1 MNINIQISEIFVPLQ
16 TALST
21 GSASI
26 SSGRHDVDPEAVA
39 TGCGELR
46 LCPLKRSCGAF
57 SSSFSRRT
65 LNKLPELTPHEENA
79 CIFEE
84 SPSSAPQLSKL
95 VILKCSYFLRRK

>member
-1 MNINIQISEIFVPLQ
+1 MQNSDKKHEHFKSTRTLIFRNFFPLQ

-21 GSASI
+21 GLASI

-39 TGCGELR
+39 TGRGELR

-84 SPSSAPQLSKL
+84 SPSSAPQL
-95 VILKCSYFLRRK
+95 